1 MGHRRTS
8 PVGLVAIAA
17 LSWAACQCGPS
28 PAMRL
33 AGPELLLRT
42 GSARYQVSVLG
53 PDGQPASGPVFVQ
66 SDVGSLQAGLE
77 LPLGLSGAAD
87 LELRCSVDED
97 PRCLGEFVTLTA
109 TWKGQQ
115 VERKVRLVD
124 VLPMDVGPP
133 PLGGGSFGGGP
144 AGGRPTMTAGGSG
157 GAGAPG
163 CQQMN
168 SLGCEFLVAAVPPE
182 LATRG
187 SCYAVVLANGG
198 TRPVS
203 IDVTYDQRP
212 LPPSFIF
219 SIAPG
224 TQGQPAYAPLAQGGT
239 AMLPANEVAVL
250 FLGDEI
256 GPASMRVSCPR
267 PAAIRQAFQTLETT
281 RAPTFRITT
290 SGPVA
295 AYDIY
300 PYGGAGSFV
309 ASASL
314 LLPTRTYGTTSV
326 SITPAP
332 SIGAY
337 HSFLQVFARDNATTV
352 RIEAPVAIVGSST
365 VAPSAAR
372 QIVTRTLGAGE
383 VLQLH
388 QPADLGGS
396 TIRSDKPV
404 AVWGGH
410 TCMQVPIGTPACDS
424 AHQHLPPVAHLGS
437 EYVGVQPPAR
447 FPDEPA
453 TWRLVGTAAG
463 TRLTWTPPI
472 AGAPTR
478 LGPGQV
484 VEFSAPGP
492 FVVRAQD
499 SRHPFLATQLMTGA
513 FPVPMN
519 VGDPEFVLLVP
530 PGQFLSSY
538 LFFTDHTYRNTHLVF
553 VRKSMN
559 GTFADVTLDCPATF
573 LWQATADPD
582 FEYATVSWTGDA
594 QTGCTNGIR
603 RASSTAPFGLT
614 VWGTD
619 RYVSYAYPA
628 GMGVNQLNT
637 VDPDPIPVEP

>member
-1 MGHRRTS
+1 MGHRTS
-8 PVGLVAIAA
+8 RFGLLVVAA
-17 LSWAACQCGPS
+17 LSWAACQCGPMPS
-28 PAMRL
+28 MRI

-42 GSARYQVSVLG
+42 GAARYQVSVLG
-53 PDGQPASGPVFVQ
+53 PEGQPATGPVFVQ
-66 SDVGSLQAGLE
+66 SDLGALQEGLE

-87 LELRCSVDED
+87 FELRCAVDED

-124 VLPMDVGPP
+124 VLPVDLGPGP
-133 PLGGGSFGGGP
+133 VGGGAFGGGP

-157 GAGAPG
+157 GSGTGG
-163 CQQMN
+163 CQQQN

-198 TRPVS
+198 TRPVT
-203 IDVTYDQRP
+203 IDVSYDQRP
-212 LPPSFIF
+212 LAPTFIW
-219 SIAPG
+219 SITPG
-224 TQGQPAYAPLAQGGT
+224 RMGQPDYAPLAQGSSAT
-239 AMLPANEVAVL
+239 LPANEVAVL
-250 FLGDEI
+250 FLADEI
-256 GPASMRVSCPR
+256 VSGAMRVSCPQ
-267 PAAIRQAFQTLETT
+267 PAAIRQAFQTSDTT
-281 RAPTFRITT
+281 RFPAFRITT

-300 PYGGAGSFV
+300 PYGGARSFV

-314 LLPTRTYGTTSV
+314 LLPTSTYGTTSV

-332 SIGAY
+332 SIGPY
-337 HSFLQVFARDNATTV
+337 HSFLQVFARENGTSVA
-352 RIEAPVAIVGSST
+352 IEAPVAIEGSGT
-365 VAPSAAR
+365 VRPSAAR
-372 QIVTRTLGAGE
+372 QIVTRTLAAGE

-388 QPADLGGS
+388 QAADLGGS

-410 TCMQVPIGTPACDS
+410 SCMQVPVGRAACDS
-424 AHQHLPPVAHLGS
+424 AHQQLPPVAHLGN

-447 FPDEPA
+447 FANEPA

-463 TRLTWTPPI
+463 TRLTWTPSVP
-472 AGAPTR
+472 GAPTR

-492 FVVRAQD
+492 FVVRSQ
-499 SRHPFLATQLMTGA
+499 STGHPFLATQLMTGA
-513 FPVPMN
+513 QPVPMN

-538 LFFTDHTYRNTHLVF
+538 LFFTDHTYQNTHLVF
-553 VRKSMN
+553 TRKRVN
-559 GTFADVTLDCPATF
+559 GVFANVMLDCPATF
-573 LWQATADPD
+573 QWQPTGDPD
-582 FEYATVSWTGDA
+582 FEYATVSWTRDA

-603 RASSTAPFGLT
+603 RADSSTPFGLT

-619 RYVSYAYPA
+619 SYVSYAYPA
-628 GMGVNQLNT
+628 GMGVNQLNA
-637 VDPDPIPVEP
+637 VDPDPIPMEP